1 MSLPANLSETTQ
13 DHLRQLVEESTPE
26 GARLDFKREL
36 PTQWDNKRK
45 ESFVADITA
54 FANAGGGDLVYGIDE
69 SGGQAVRLVPMTGD
83 WDAAIRQLQDFLLT
97 LVEPRVVGVR
107 FQPVPVG
114 LDASA
119 GWALVI
125 RVPQSWAG
133 PHRVKTNQHF
143 YVRSGA
149 RNHQLDVSE
158 LRELFAR
165 SATMGLRIRDFRTER
180 LGRIL
185 SGDTPVPLAEGPA
198 LVLHVVPTQAALGG
212 VQVDITQYVA
222 PGNLHLPRFGRLT
235 AYSTRVNL
243 DGAVL
248 VGHAGRGELCPGH
261 TVLFRNGLFEGV
273 VILNRRPQGERFVLP
288 SRAFEDWTIGFVDY
302 TRTELQRLG
311 VSQELSVMLSLL
323 RARDVELG
331 LAFHV
336 GYGAG
341 QCLFDRDVVAL
352 PDVLLEEGE
361 SSEMGLRPAFDL
373 MWQAAGFARSFNYR
387 TQGHRL
393 PAGSREIG

>member
-1 MSLPANLSETTQ
+1 MSLPANLTETTQ
-13 DHLRQLVEESTPE
+13 DHLSRLVEESTPE

-36 PTQWDNKRK
+36 PPQWDNKKK
-45 ESFVADITA
+45 EGFLADITA
-54 FANAGGGDLVYGIDE
+54 FANAGGGDLVYGVDE
-69 SGGQAVRLVPMTGD
+69 SGGQAARLVPMTGD
-83 WDAAIRQLQDFLLT
+83 WDAVIRQLQDFVLT
-97 LVEPRVVGVR
+97 LVEPRIVGVR
-107 FQPVPVG
+107 YQHVPVALEG
-114 LDASA
+114 NS

-149 RNHQLDVSE
+149 RNHQVDVPE

-165 SATMGLRIRDFRTER
+165 SAALGQRIRDFRTER

-222 PGNLHLPRFGRLT
+222 PGMLHLPRFGRVT
-235 AYSTRVNL
+235 GYSTRVNL

-248 VGHAGRGELCPGH
+248 IGHAGRDEPCPGH
-261 TVLFRNGLFEGV
+261 TVFFRNGFLEGV
-273 VILNRRPQGERFVLP
+273 YILNRRPEREKFVLP
-288 SRAFEDWTIGFVDY
+288 SRPFEDWAIKFIDDA
-302 TRTELQRLG
+302 RAELRRLG
-311 VSQELSVMLSLL
+311 VSQELSVMLSLV
-323 RARDVELG
+323 RAREVELG
-331 LAFHV
+331 LSLHLD
-336 GYGAG
+336 YGSG

-352 PDVLLEEGE
+352 PDVLLDEGV

-373 MWQAAGFARSFNYR
+373 MWQAAGFARSFNYHA
-387 TQGHRL
+387 QGHRL
-393 PAGSREIG
+393 PAGSQEIG

>member
-1 MSLPANLSETTQ
+1 MSLPANLLETTQ

-26 GARLDFKREL
+26 GARLDFKRQL
-36 PTQWDNKRK
+36 PTRWDNKNT
-45 ESFVADITA
+45 EGFLADVTA
-54 FANAGGGDLVYGIDE
+54 FANAGGGDLVYGVEELDGE
-69 SGGQAVRLVPMTGD
+69 AARLTPMDGD
-83 WDAAIRQLQDFLLT
+83 WDAAIRRLQDFLLHS
-97 LVEPRVVGVR
+97 VEPRLPGVR
-107 FQPVPVG
+107 FQRIPIVLAG
-114 LDASA
+114 NA

-133 PHRVKTNQHF
+133 PHRVKANQHF

-165 SATMGLRIRDFRTER
+165 SATMGQRVRDFRTER

-185 SGDTPVPLAEGPA
+185 SGETPVPLAEGPA
-198 LVLHVVPTQAALGG
+198 LVLHAVPTQAALGG

-222 PGNLHLPRFGRLT
+222 PGMLHLPRFGRAT
-235 AYSTRVNL
+235 GYSTRVNL

-248 VGHAGRGELCPGH
+248 IGHAGRDEPCPGH
-261 TVLFRNGLFEGV
+261 TVFFRNGFLEGV
-273 VILNRRPQGERFVLP
+273 YILNHRPGRERFVLP
-288 SRAFEDWTIGFVDY
+288 SRPFEDWVIKFIDDA
-302 TRTELQRLG
+302 RTELQRLG

-331 LAFHV
+331 ISFHLD
-336 GYGAG
+336 YGAG

-373 MWQAAGFARSFNYR
+373 MWQAAGFARSCNYHA
-387 TQGHRL
+387 QGHRL
-393 PAGSREIG
+393 PAGSQEIG